1 MIRILST
8 FDKKTP
14 PIIISYID
22 SGRSISTYCE
32 VFKMEKYTDARY
44 PEKINDLIDNEGG
57 LSEEGKTT
65 INESVK
71 EAIEGGDIPVPAG
84 GTKLYRHKIGASF
97 PLSAYIILIT
107 QQSTPY
113 SSLPEIKGDEL
124 FGGISYGPTSL
135 WNILYIKNSNV
146 CGINDQGQIVI
157 KTFSEMGYD
166 TISGDTVTEL

>member
-32 VFKMEKYTDARY
+32 VFEMEKYTDARY

-84 GTKLYRHKIGASF
+84 GTKLYKHSLSINNVECIKVISSKSTSYTRPPEFGSEDAISILFYAHSSWQKAIGSQTSSTNITYYF
-97 PLSAYIILIT
+97 LSGSSISSAQFSVNIT
-107 QQSTPY
+107 
-113 SSLPEIKGDEL
+113 
-124 FGGISYGPTSL
+124 
-135 WNILYIKNSNV
+135 
-146 CGINDQGQIVI
+146 
-157 KTFSEMGYD
+157 
-166 TISGDTVTEL
+166 DTVTEL